1 MSFQEVNKH
10 AVLPPIISRSDKEF
24 LESMQRYITTETE
37 RVGCNE
43 EGPADEYYTIYR
55 NVFDKFSTTDR
66 KIIFQVIDHVSAYK
80 SILTSIKREYDAF
93 IETIKKGRRTAYYLH
108 GKLKVLAAEPTA
120 LVYHQRRAFQLE
132 AKVRIIENNS
142 TVIQLQI
149 DEMKQLRAK
158 YDKKEVKLCASTR
171 QLWRPIPGMTLQ
183 ESVNLDAL
191 NKYKRHLEDKYV
203 KRKKAISTE
212 YVPAQKKADLDEEM
226 VVLLKRRDIAES
238 LNKDLQFRHQRL
250 QVISHTL
257 TAWMKDNLRIPF
269 EDIMEK
275 IQKTNAIF
283 GDEIIV
289 DELFE
294 DDPSKTK
301 EAIIMLYY
309 IERFNELISLGE
321 YEKAACF
328 AANSPRRILQN
339 IGTMNK
345 FKAIG
350 KIRGKPLPL
359 LLFFEAIFSTSQAFK
374 RPINADLTLEGIKC
388 GLSEKRLDLVT
399 HWVTQ
404 EKLTF
409 SEKAGDI
416 IFAYGDQN
424 TYQKPSCLALA
435 QLIYNDC
442 GLHKKALLC
451 LCKQGQIHE
460 AMEHIQQFKDFTS
473 DDLIQLITV
482 CPQIELIT
490 CLTQERNGK
499 PPLLS
504 FGLAVLHLFSVDMK
518 KVVIKLLQEISKGG
532 KDVVEHLLMSDSFC
546 SLEKWQEI
554 ADICLQN
561 GFENLFNDIMF
572 ILRSQ
577 AGVSE
582 ISEDDSIN
590 LMEHVFW

>member
-1 MSFQEVNKH
+1 MSLQEVNKH

-24 LESMQRYITTETE
+24 LESIQRYIITETK

-55 NVFDKFSTTDR
+55 NVFDK
-66 KIIFQVIDHVSAYK
+66 VIDYVNSYK
-80 SILTSIKREYDAF
+80 SILTSIKKEYDAF
-93 IETIKKGRRTAYYLH
+93 IETIKKGRRTAFYLH

-120 LVYHQRRAFQLE
+120 LVYHQRRAIQLE

-142 TVIQLQI
+142 KVIQSQI
-149 DEMKQLRAK
+149 DEMRQLRAE

-183 ESVNLDAL
+183 DSVNLDAL
-191 NKYKRHLEDKYV
+191 NKYKQHLEDKYI
-203 KRKKAISTE
+203 KCKQDMSTE

-226 VVLLKRRDIAES
+226 IVLLKRRDVAES

-257 TAWMKDNLRIPF
+257 TSWLKQNMRFPF
-269 EDIMEK
+269 EEVLEK
-275 IQKTNAIF
+275 IQKTKAVF
-283 GDEIIV
+283 GDESIV
-289 DELFE
+289 GELFE

-301 EAIIMLYY
+301 EAIIILYY

-321 YEKAACF
+321 YEKAAYF
-328 AANSPRRILQN
+328 AASSPRRILQN

-345 FKAIG
+345 FKAAG

-374 RPINADLTLEGIKC
+374 RPINADLTVEGIKC

-399 HWVTQ
+399 HWITQ

-416 IFAYGDQN
+416 VFAYGEQN
-424 TYQKPSCLALA
+424 TYHKPNCLALA
-435 QLIYNDC
+435 QIIYNEC
-442 GLHKKALLC
+442 ALHKKALLC

-460 AMEHIQQFKDFTS
+460 AVEQIQQLKDFTF
-473 DDLIQLITV
+473 DDLIKLITA
-482 CPQIELIT
+482 CPQTELIK
-490 CLTQERNGK
+490 CLTQERDGK
-499 PPLLS
+499 PPFLS
-504 FGLAVLHLFSVDMK
+504 FALAVLHLFSVDMK
-518 KVVIKLLQEISKGG
+518 KVGIKLLQEISKSG
-532 KDVVEHLLMSDSFC
+532 KDEIERLVMDDPFC
-546 SLEKWQEI
+546 SLEKWQEM
-554 ADICLQN
+554 ANLCLQN
-561 GFENLFNDIMF
+561 GFENLSSNIMS

>member
-1 MSFQEVNKH
+1 MRKDLLMS
-10 AVLPPIISRSDKEF
+10 
-24 LESMQRYITTETE
+24 ITPSTEM
-37 RVGCNE
+37 
-43 EGPADEYYTIYR
+43 
-55 NVFDKFSTTDR
+55 FSIR
-66 KIIFQVIDHVSAYK
+66 
-80 SILTSIKREYDAF
+80 
-93 IETIKKGRRTAYYLH
+93 
-108 GKLKVLAAEPTA
+108 
-120 LVYHQRRAFQLE
+120 
-132 AKVRIIENNS
+132 VRIIENNS

-149 DEMKQLRAK
+149 DEMKQLRAE
-158 YDKKEVKLCASTR
+158 YDKKEVKLCSSTR

-203 KRKKAISTE
+203 KRKQAMSTE

-226 VVLLKRRDIAES
+226 VVLLKRLDIAES

-309 IERFNELISLGE
+309 IEKFNELISLGE
-321 YEKAACF
+321 YEQAACF

-359 LLFFEAIFSTSQAFK
+359 LLFFEAIFSTSHAFK

-416 IFAYGDQN
+416 IFAYGEQN

-435 QLIYNDC
+435 QLIYNEC

-451 LCKQGQIHE
+451 LCKQGRIHE

-482 CPQIELIT
+482 CPQTELII

-518 KVVIKLLQEISKGG
+518 KVCIKLLQEISKGG

>member
-1 MSFQEVNKH
+1 MENLKFWQQS
-10 AVLPPIISRSDKEF
+10 P
-24 LESMQRYITTETE
+24 QRWYTT
-37 RVGCNE
+37 RE
-43 EGPADEYYTIYR
+43 EPF
-55 NVFDKFSTTDR
+55 N
-66 KIIFQVIDHVSAYK
+66 
-80 SILTSIKREYDAF
+80 
-93 IETIKKGRRTAYYLH
+93 
-108 GKLKVLAAEPTA
+108 LK
-120 LVYHQRRAFQLE
+120 QR
-132 AKVRIIENNS
+132 
-142 TVIQLQI
+142 
-149 DEMKQLRAK
+149 
-158 YDKKEVKLCASTR
+158 
-171 QLWRPIPGMTLQ
+171 MTLQ

-203 KRKKAISTE
+203 KRKQAMSTE

-226 VVLLKRRDIAES
+226 VVLLKRLDIAES
-238 LNKDLQFRHQRL
+238 LNKDLQFR
-250 QVISHTL
+250 
-257 TAWMKDNLRIPF
+257 
-269 EDIMEK
+269 
-275 IQKTNAIF
+275 
-283 GDEIIV
+283 
-289 DELFE
+289 
-294 DDPSKTK
+294 
-301 EAIIMLYY
+301 
-309 IERFNELISLGE
+309 FNELISLGE
-321 YEKAACF
+321 YEQAACF

-359 LLFFEAIFSTSQAFK
+359 LLFFEAIFSTSHAFK

-416 IFAYGDQN
+416 IFAYGEQN

-435 QLIYNDC
+435 QLIYNEC

-451 LCKQGQIHE
+451 LCKQGRIHE

-482 CPQIELIT
+482 CPQTELII

-518 KVVIKLLQEISKGG
+518 KVCIKLLQEISKGG

>member
-1 MSFQEVNKH
+1 MENLKFWQQS
-10 AVLPPIISRSDKEF
+10 P
-24 LESMQRYITTETE
+24 QRWYTT
-37 RVGCNE
+37 RE
-43 EGPADEYYTIYR
+43 EPF
-55 NVFDKFSTTDR
+55 N
-66 KIIFQVIDHVSAYK
+66 
-80 SILTSIKREYDAF
+80 
-93 IETIKKGRRTAYYLH
+93 
-108 GKLKVLAAEPTA
+108 LK
-120 LVYHQRRAFQLE
+120 QR
-132 AKVRIIENNS
+132 
-142 TVIQLQI
+142 
-149 DEMKQLRAK
+149 
-158 YDKKEVKLCASTR
+158 
-171 QLWRPIPGMTLQ
+171 MTLQ

-203 KRKKAISTE
+203 KRKQAMSTE

-226 VVLLKRRDIAES
+226 VVLLKRLDIAES

-309 IERFNELISLGE
+309 IEKFNELISLGE
-321 YEKAACF
+321 YEQAACF

-359 LLFFEAIFSTSQAFK
+359 LLFFEAIFSTSHAFK

-416 IFAYGDQN
+416 IFAYGEQN

-435 QLIYNDC
+435 QLIYNEC

-451 LCKQGQIHE
+451 LCKQGRIHE

-482 CPQIELIT
+482 CPQTELII

-518 KVVIKLLQEISKGG
+518 KVCIKLLQEISKGG

>member
-1 MSFQEVNKH
+1 
-10 AVLPPIISRSDKEF
+10 
-24 LESMQRYITTETE
+24 MQRYITTETE

-55 NVFDKFSTTDR
+55 NVFDK
-66 KIIFQVIDHVSAYK
+66 VIDYVSAYK
-80 SILTSIKREYDAF
+80 SILTSIKKEYDAF

-132 AKVRIIENNS
+132 AKVRIIEKNS

-158 YDKKEVKLCASTR
+158 YDRKEVKLCSSTR

-203 KRKKAISTE
+203 KRKQAMSTE

-226 VVLLKRRDIAES
+226 VVLLNRRDIAES

-257 TAWMKDNLRIPF
+257 TIWMKDNLRIPF

-275 IQKTNAIF
+275 IQKTSAIF

-359 LLFFEAIFSTSQAFK
+359 LLFFEAIFSTSHAFK
-374 RPINADLTLEGIKC
+374 RPLNADLTLEGIKC

-416 IFAYGDQN
+416 IFAYGEQN

-435 QLIYNDC
+435 QLIYNEC

-451 LCKQGQIHE
+451 LCKQGRIHE

-473 DDLIQLITV
+473 DDLIRLITV
-482 CPQIELIT
+482 CPQTELII

-504 FGLAVLHLFSVDMK
+504 FGLAVLHLFAVDMK
-518 KVVIKLLQEISKGG
+518 KVGIKLLQEISK
-532 KDVVEHLLMSDSFC
+532 DVVEQLVMSDSFC

-582 ISEDDSIN
+582 ISEDDAIN

>member
-55 NVFDKFSTTDR
+55 NVFDK
-66 KIIFQVIDHVSAYK
+66 VIDHVSAYK

>member
-55 NVFDKFSTTDR
+55 NVFDK
-66 KIIFQVIDHVSAYK
+66 VIDYVSAYK
-80 SILTSIKREYDAF
+80 SILTSIKKEYDAF

-149 DEMKQLRAK
+149 DEMKQLRAE
-158 YDKKEVKLCASTR
+158 YDKKEVKLCSSTR

-203 KRKKAISTE
+203 KRKQAMSTE

-226 VVLLKRRDIAES
+226 VVLLKRLDIAES

-309 IERFNELISLGE
+309 IEKFNELISLGE
-321 YEKAACF
+321 YEQAACF

-359 LLFFEAIFSTSQAFK
+359 LLFFEAIFSTSHAFK

-416 IFAYGDQN
+416 IFAYGEQN

-435 QLIYNDC
+435 QLIYNEC

-451 LCKQGQIHE
+451 LCKQGRIHE

-482 CPQIELIT
+482 CPQTELII

-518 KVVIKLLQEISKGG
+518 KVCIKLLQEISKGG
-532 KDVVEHLLMSDSFC
+532 KGTQGGRKSHKKASGLLELELQAVGSWKKNSRLLEEWELLSHLS
-546 SLEKWQEI
+546 
-554 ADICLQN
+554 
-561 GFENLFNDIMF
+561 NLFMKF
-572 ILRSQ
+572 
-577 AGVSE
+577 
-582 ISEDDSIN
+582 
-590 LMEHVFW
+590 